1 MIQEVKT
8 HDPIVPN
15 VSIWFDLGVFLKFL
29 GIEVTKNNH
38 NVEGLSSLLN
48 SPRTN
53 LRFMV
58 DAWFVVSVLPL
69 VFVIFPLVDDSFS

>member
-29 GIEVTKNNH
+29 GIEVTKNNY
-38 NVEGLSSLLN
+38 NVQGFIFFTQFSENQSQVYGLCLICGISASISFCN
-48 SPRTN
+48 
-53 LRFMV
+53 F
-58 DAWFVVSVLPL
+58 
-69 VFVIFPLVDDSFS
+69 SFS